1 MGSPVISINSG
12 YGNSPKLTANIA
24 DHADV
29 YGGRAL
35 VFDGVTDYLTC
46 GTGLGNQL
54 GNGYSKD
61 TGLTASLWFKND
73 GTTDGGLFQIG
84 SNLGAG
90 EFSFQIDNNNDL
102 YFLLNGNGWHRKV
115 SFTDTSNWHH
125 VVCIYGSSQDNSK
138 IYLDGESVGTAGGSF
153 PSTLDFSGLH
163 TTIGNLMYL

>member
-1 MGSPVISINSG
+1 MATTIQSG
-12 YGNSPKLTANIA
+12 YANSPKLTANIA

-84 SNLGAG
+84 NNGGAG
-90 EFSFQIDNNNDL
+90 EFSFQKDNNNDL

-125 VVCIYGSSQDNSK
+125 IVCIYGSSEANSK

-163 TTIGNLMYL
+163 TTIGNYWK